1 MSYSTQGASNRQVYD
16 CCKYAQDLKQSVDP
30 LQYNLYF
37 GAQENC
43 SKCIDKKAWFKQDTD
58 IVNIESELWNI
69 TRPLSD
75 CDQYKYNPDC
85 KTSESCISTFAPNIP
100 RILSPSLCP
109 IVYNNIP
116 IQDSPGYTVP
126 NTRPNGT
133 AAICGNTWREASAV
147 NTFKDYENNVKNIL
161 GNSRQPEDIYMF
173 LNNCNQ
179 QPLYNGAMENVK
191 PYIDNI
197 YNSASV
203 SEQPRMNVG
212 MEQNMNRQEM
222 NQQNNM
228 MNDDFNNYNNSRR
241 STRN

>member
-43 SKCIDKKAWFKQDTD
+43 SKCIDNKAWFRQDKEVVD
-58 IVNIESELWNI
+58 VESELWNI

-75 CDQYKYNPDC
+75 CDQYKYNPNC
-85 KTSESCISTFAPNIP
+85 QTSDSCISTFAEGVP

-116 IQDSPGYTVP
+116 RQTSPGYTVP
-126 NTRPNGT
+126 NSN
-133 AAICGNTWREASAV
+133 ICGNNWREASKM
-147 NTFKDYENNVKNIL
+147 NTYKDYENNVQNIL
-161 GNSRQPEDIYMF
+161 GNSKQPENVYMF

-179 QPLYNGAMENVK
+179 QPLYEGSMEKVR
-191 PYIDNI
+191 PYFSDI
-197 YNSASV
+197 YNSAPYLTTA
-203 SEQPRMNVG
+203 SE
-212 MEQNMNRQEM
+212 EM
-222 NQQNNM
+222 SMDNNLS
-228 MNDDFNNYNNSRR
+228 DDYNYNN
-241 STRN
+241 

>member
-43 SKCIDKKAWFKQDTD
+43 SKCIDKKAWFRQDTE
-58 IVNIESELWNI
+58 IVDVESELWNI

-75 CDQYKYNPDC
+75 CDQYKYNPSC
-85 KTSESCISTFAPNIP
+85 QTSDACISTFAPNVP

-126 NTRPNGT
+126 NTH
-133 AAICGNTWREASAV
+133 ICGNTWREASEV

-161 GNSRQPEDIYMF
+161 GNSKQPEDIYMF

-179 QPLYNGAMENVK
+179 QPLYNGSMENVQ
-191 PYIDNI
+191 PYFANT
-197 YNSASV
+197 YMSAPTNDQQRLRV
-203 SEQPRMNVG
+203 D

-222 NQQNNM
+222 NQYDM
-228 MNDDFNNYNNSRR
+228 TDDSFNNARR
-241 STRN
+241 LMRNQ